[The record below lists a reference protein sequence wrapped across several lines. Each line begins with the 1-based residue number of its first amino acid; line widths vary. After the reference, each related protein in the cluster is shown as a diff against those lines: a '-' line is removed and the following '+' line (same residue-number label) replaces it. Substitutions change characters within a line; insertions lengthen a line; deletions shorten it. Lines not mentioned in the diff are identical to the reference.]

1 VSLDEARRVN
11 AADELRYLMQLWSKA
26 DHGVFWAKG
35 WEFTVWSRRGQP
47 RTARLLELSAACSGW
62 WRWDAE
68 TYRPVFVAMAEW
80 EWLYAEWKARQP

>member
-26 DHGVFWAKG
+26 DHGVFWAKD
-35 WEFTVWSRRGQP
+35 WEFTVWGRG
-47 RTARLLELSAACSGW
+47 RENLVKLSAACSGW

-68 TYRPVFVAMAEW
+68 TYRPVFVPMAEL